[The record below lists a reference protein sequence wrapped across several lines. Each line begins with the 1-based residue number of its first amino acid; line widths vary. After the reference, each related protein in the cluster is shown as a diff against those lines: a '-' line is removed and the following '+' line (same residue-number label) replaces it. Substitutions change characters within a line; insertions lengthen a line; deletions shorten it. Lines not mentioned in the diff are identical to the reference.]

1 MTDVKGTDLQSNG
14 HSKSAIGTYKWISLF
29 EIQWSVTKFMRLLAA
44 GYDDI
49 LGIIGPFGLWQKR
62 TTAFLWVIIAFIGIP
77 FLVYSFALAKPGIPF
92 TNFTFSKHYS
102 LSEEFTANRVSMSR
116 SGMR

>member
-1 MTDVKGTDLQSNG
+1 MK
-14 HSKSAIGTYKWISLF
+14 
-29 EIQWSVTKFMRLLAA
+29 LLAA

-49 LGIIGPFGLWQKR
+49 LGVIGPFGLWQKR

-77 FLVYSFALAKPGIPF
+77 FLVYSFALAKPGTPF
-92 TNFTFSKHYS
+92 TNISKCYS
-102 LSEEFTANRVSMSR
+102 LAEEFTANRVSVSR